1 MIIKRK
7 RLFSSPGSPNS
18 SMTVKPPIQQKN
30 NTPGDMMAGVGDV
43 KLPTKPAS
51 LQNNQ
56 NENALPTGAMRQ
68 TNIAMERAAKV
79 MSGGMSQSQFSEQP
93 MGVTYVDSEKKK
105 ERLPVS
111 KKDLEKAEKYG
122 VVQKR
127 PDGKWGIIAIKKKLW
142 WTPGYSSEENAKNA
156 LKAYQAGKYNKKS

>member
-1 MIIKRK
+1 MIIKRRK
-7 RLFSSPGSPNS
+7 YYSEFSSSSPS
-18 SMTVKPPIQQKN
+18 SVPKPKPTSSKPPMSEGSSN
-30 NTPGDMMAGVGDV
+30 DLDFP
-43 KLPTKPAS
+43 PKPAS

-56 NENALPTGAMRQ
+56 NENALPMGAMRQ
-68 TNIAMERAAKV
+68 ANIAMERAAKV
-79 MSGGMSQSQFSEQP
+79 MSGGMSQSQFSDQP

-111 KKDLEKAEKYG
+111 KKDLERAKKYG

-156 LKAYQAGKYNKKS
+156 LKAYQAGKYNKKG